1 MIKKI
6 FGVLFLLAG
15 IGNFM
20 GNFAKSQAG
29 RNDAGADVG
38 YGIFFLGLGIFLLLW
53 NTKKEEPKENK

>member
-20 GNFAKSQAG
+20 GNFAKSQVG

-38 YGIFFLGLGIFLLLW
+38 YGIFFLGLGIFLLVW
-53 NTKKEEPKENK
+53 NNKKEKPKENQ